1 MTLNQRIKER
11 RELLGMTQDEL
22 SKLIGY
28 KSISTIAKIE
38 AGENNIPLNKIKLFA
53 NALNTSVDYLL
64 NGNKELSV
72 LDHFKVIKE
81 YTNNFPYEYLFF
93 SKDYKRELYNIIKK
107 AQDIGKNI
115 TEKSSNE
122 EFWTAINDLDINVDE
137 ERLIDVRPLLNI
149 FDKNIDKDFKMKFL
163 DLLDGISNINNIKD
177 IKELNALVKVKIGIL
192 ENEIHSKEQE
202 KLNKDNKEIINSN
215 NILKP
220 NIQSKS
226 MVAYDEEKIELTEE
240 EKYKKEQDLLL
251 LESEEEY

>member
-38 AGENNIPLNKIKLFA
+38 SGENNIPLNKIKLFA

-107 AQDIGKNI
+107 ELELDVSI

-122 EFWTAINDLDINVDE
+122 DFWTVVNFFDIDVDE
-137 ERLIDVRPLLNI
+137 ERLINTRPLINLFEENV
-149 FDKNIDKDFKMKFL
+149 DKDFIMEFL
-163 DLLDGISNINNIKD
+163 DLLNNISNIDDIKD
-177 IKELNALVKVKIGIL
+177 MKEINTLVKIKIGVFKNEDKYTKFRPNKNGEQL
-192 ENEIHSKEQE
+192 VKAAFDSDEKEDENEE
-202 KLNKDNKEIINSN
+202 NK
-215 NILKP
+215 
-220 NIQSKS
+220 
-226 MVAYDEEKIELTEE
+226 
-240 EKYKKEQDLLL
+240 
-251 LESEEEY
+251 